1 MLSQAAPPRK
11 RNRFTQA
18 VEELG
23 SRILRGDL
31 KPGEILPNEA
41 ELGRELGASRTVV
54 REAVKSLAA
63 KGLLEPRTRTGTRV
77 LEPIHWNLLDL
88 DVLGWRCA
96 AMPRSQFFRELFEIR
111 RMIEPAAA
119 ALAAERAS
127 GADLALLEQAY
138 RAMEAVDH
146 GSDAAIDADLR
157 FHRAILA
164 GSHNDLLLQMGGLIS
179 VGLLASFRIS
189 TRSYD
194 AGLPLHK
201 RVLGAIRDR
210 HPEQARENMAQ
221 LLTGTRE
228 FLERELA
235 GPVHEGVEEA
245 RTAARW
251 GGARSTDF
259 S

>member
-1 MLSQAAPPRK
+1 MFRQAALPRK
-11 RNRFTQA
+11 RNRFAQA

-31 KPGEILPNEA
+31 KPGDFLPNEA
-41 ELGRELGASRTVV
+41 ELGLELGASRTVV

-63 KGLLEPRTRTGTRV
+63 KGLLELRTRTGTRV

-88 DVLGWRCA
+88 DVLGWRYA
-96 AMPRSQFFRELFEIR
+96 AMPRTQFFRELFEIR

-119 ALAAERAS
+119 ALAAERAT
-127 GADLALLEQAY
+127 GADLAMLEQAY
-138 RAMEAVDH
+138 LVMEAVDH
-146 GSDAAIDADLR
+146 GSDAAIEADLH
-157 FHRAILA
+157 FHWAILV

-179 VGLLASFRIS
+179 VGLRASFRIS

-194 AGLPLHK
+194 VGLPLHR
-201 RVLGAIRDR
+201 RVLDAIRDR

-228 FLERELA
+228 FLDRELA
-235 GPVHEGVEEA
+235 GPVQDGAEEA
-245 RTAARW
+245 GTAVR
-251 GGARSTDF
+251 
-259 S
+259 

>member
-1 MLSQAAPPRK
+1 MFRQAAVPRK
-11 RNRFTQA
+11 RNRFAHA
-18 VEELG
+18 VEVLG
-23 SRILRGDL
+23 SRILCGDL

-54 REAVKSLAA
+54 LESVKSLAA

-88 DVLGWRCA
+88 DVLGWRYA
-96 AMPRSQFFRELFEIR
+96 AMPRGQFFRELFEIR

-119 ALAAERAS
+119 ALAAERATS
-127 GADLALLEQAY
+127 TDFTALEQAY
-138 RAMEAVDH
+138 RAMEAVDS
-146 GSDAAIDADLR
+146 GSDAAIEADLR

-164 GSHNDLLLQMGGLIS
+164 GSHNDLLLQMGGLIG

-189 TRSYD
+189 SRSYD

-201 RVLGAIRDR
+201 RVLDAIRDR
-210 HPEQARENMAQ
+210 HPEQARENMAV
-221 LLTGTRE
+221 LLSSTRE

-235 GPVHEGVEEA
+235 GSVHDRADEA
-245 RTAARW
+245 RPAAR
-251 GGARSTDF
+251 
-259 S
+259 

>member
-1 MLSQAAPPRK
+1 MFRQATLPRT
-11 RNRFTQA
+11 RNRFANA
-18 VEELG
+18 VEDLG

-63 KGLLEPRTRTGTRV
+63 KGLLQPRTRTGTRV
-77 LEPIHWNLLDL
+77 LESFHWNLLDL
-88 DVLGWRCA
+88 DVLGWRYA
-96 AMPRSQFFRELFEIR
+96 AMPRSQFFRGLFEIR
-111 RMIEPAAA
+111 TMIEPVAA
-119 ALAAERAS
+119 ALAAERAT
-127 GADLALLEQAY
+127 GADLAVLEQTY
-138 RAMEAVDH
+138 LVMEAVDH
-146 GSDAAIDADLR
+146 ASDAAIDADLR

-189 TRSYD
+189 SRSYD

-201 RVLGAIRDR
+201 RVLDAIRDR
-210 HPEQARENMAQ
+210 HAEQARENMAV
-221 LLTGTRE
+221 LLSSTRE

-235 GPVHEGVEEA
+235 GPGHDGVKEA
-245 RTAARW
+245 RTAAR
-251 GGARSTDF
+251 
-259 S
+259 

>member
-1 MLSQAAPPRK
+1 MFRQAALPRK
-11 RNRFTQA
+11 RNRFAHA
-18 VEELG
+18 VEALG

-54 REAVKSLAA
+54 LESVKSLAA

-88 DVLGWRCA
+88 DVLGWRYG
-96 AMPRSQFFRELFEIR
+96 AMPRRDFFRELFEIR

-119 ALAAERAS
+119 ALAAERATS
-127 GADLALLEQAY
+127 ADFAALEQAY
-138 RAMEAVDH
+138 RAMEAVDR
-146 GSDAAIDADLR
+146 GSDAAIEADLR

-189 TRSYD
+189 SRSYD

-201 RVLGAIRDR
+201 RVLDAIRDR
-210 HPEQARENMAQ
+210 HPEQARENMAV
-221 LLTGTRE
+221 LLTSTRE

-235 GPVHEGVEEA
+235 GPVHDRVDET
-245 RTAARW
+245 RPAAR
-251 GGARSTDF
+251 
-259 S
+259 

>member
-1 MLSQAAPPRK
+1 MFRQAVPPRK
-11 RNRFTQA
+11 RNRFANA

-23 SRILRGDL
+23 GRILRGDL

-63 KGLLEPRTRTGTRV
+63 KGLLQPRTRTGTRV
-77 LEPIHWNLLDL
+77 LESIHWNLLDL
-88 DVLGWRCA
+88 DVLGWRYA

-119 ALAAERAS
+119 ALAAERAT
-127 GADLALLEQAY
+127 GAHLEALEQAY
-138 RAMEAVDH
+138 LAMEAVDH

-164 GSHNDLLLQMGGLIS
+164 GSRNDLLLQMGGLIS

-189 TRSYD
+189 RRSYD

-201 RVLGAIRDR
+201 RVFEAIRNR
-210 HPEQARENMAQ
+210 HPEPARENMAV
-221 LLTGTRE
+221 LLSSTRE

-235 GPVHEGVEEA
+235 GLGHDSADEVPA
-245 RTAARW
+245 AAR
-251 GGARSTDF
+251 
-259 S
+259 

>member
-1 MLSQAAPPRK
+1 MFRQAALPRK
-11 RNRFTQA
+11 RNRFAHA
-18 VEELG
+18 VEALG

-31 KPGEILPNEA
+31 KPGEILPNET

-88 DVLGWRCA
+88 DVLGWRYA
-96 AMPRSQFFRELFEIR
+96 AMPRGQFFRELFEIR

-119 ALAAERAS
+119 ALAAERAT
-127 GADLALLEQAY
+127 GADFAALEQAY
-138 RAMEAVDH
+138 RAMEAVDR
-146 GSDAAIDADLR
+146 GSDAAIEADLR

-164 GSHNDLLLQMGGLIS
+164 GGHNDLLLQMGGLIS

-189 TRSYD
+189 SRSYD

-201 RVLGAIRDR
+201 RVLDAIRDR
-210 HPEQARENMAQ
+210 HPEQARENMAV
-221 LLTGTRE
+221 LLTSTRE

-235 GPVHEGVEEA
+235 GPVHDRVDET
-245 RTAARW
+245 RPAAR
-251 GGARSTDF
+251 
-259 S
+259 

>member
-1 MLSQAAPPRK
+1 MFRQAAPPRK
-11 RNRFTQA
+11 RNHFAHA

-31 KPGEILPNEA
+31 KPGETLPNEV

-88 DVLGWRCA
+88 DVPGWRYA
-96 AMPRSQFFRELFEIR
+96 AMPHTQFFRELFEIR

-119 ALAAERAS
+119 ALAAERAT

-146 GSDAAIDADLR
+146 GSDAAIEADLR
-157 FHRAILA
+157 FYRAILA

-179 VGLLASFRIS
+179 VWLRASFRIS

-194 AGLPLHK
+194 AGLPLHG
-201 RVLGAIRDR
+201 RVFEAICDR
-210 HPEQARENMAQ
+210 HPELARENMAQ
-221 LLTGTRE
+221 LLSSKRE

-235 GPVHEGVEEA
+235 GPVHDRAEEA
-245 RTAARW
+245 GTAAC
-251 GGARSTDF
+251 
-259 S
+259 